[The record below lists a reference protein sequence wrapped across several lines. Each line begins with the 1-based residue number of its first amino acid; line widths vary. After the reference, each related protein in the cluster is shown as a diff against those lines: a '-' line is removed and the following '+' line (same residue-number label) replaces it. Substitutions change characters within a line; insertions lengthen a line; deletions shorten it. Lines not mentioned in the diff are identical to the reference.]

1 MRERLRSAASAE
13 ILAGAV
19 MCARAD
25 GIRKLAGCLFLV
37 FAFQT
42 AGEDKK
48 KLGTAV
54 AISFHWYLKQQPRID
69 NDDDRHKNVFR
80 VSFKERQFSEA
91 SQASDHTFL
100 CPSSGEIEA
109 EN

>member
-1 MRERLRSAASAE
+1 MDEERSTAGPPRGEGSLAVRERLRSAASAE

-42 AGEDKK
+42 AGED
-48 KLGTAV
+48 
-54 AISFHWYLKQQPRID
+54 
-69 NDDDRHKNVFR
+69 
-80 VSFKERQFSEA
+80 
-91 SQASDHTFL
+91 
-100 CPSSGEIEA
+100 
-109 EN
+109 